1 MSFADILNQAL
12 EQVRGA
18 QFAGVVSADGL
29 GVDVVTLDTS
39 YDPKVTELELSEVAA
54 ALNGA
59 AQRMSS
65 GSVRD
70 FLIEAEHATYVAS
83 QVMPGYYAVIG
94 IEPETHLGR
103 ARFAAKQMAQRLQ
116 NEL

>member
-29 GVDVVTLDTS
+29 GVDVVTSDTTC
-39 YDPKVTELELSEVAA
+39 DPKVAELELGEVAA

-59 AQRMSS
+59 AQRLSS
-65 GSVRD
+65 GAVRD

-94 IEPETHLGR
+94 IHPATHLGR
-103 ARFAAKQMAQRLQ
+103 ARFAAKQMAERLQ
-116 NEL
+116 HEL

>member
-54 ALNGA
+54 AL
-59 AQRMSS
+59 R
-65 GSVRD
+65 
-70 FLIEAEHATYVAS
+70 
-83 QVMPGYYAVIG
+83 
-94 IEPETHLGR
+94 
-103 ARFAAKQMAQRLQ
+103 
-116 NEL
+116 